1 MTSSQT
7 IIDELGDI
15 ENEIK
20 LRMKIIEDA
29 FDIMEAKVSNWKTK
43 RCEILKA
50 ETKKALQ
57 VLSERDRVSFI

>member
-29 FDIMEAKVSNWKTK
+29 FDIMEAKVS
-43 RCEILKA
+43 EILKA